1 MNPLSA
7 VKLLPLGKRFIT
19 NHPKMKAFVN
29 TSLDMMGKDSV
40 VEIKVKN
47 AEGRTITANFKITED
62 DVDLISELNK
72 LRNEKP
78 SFQK

>member
-1 MNPLSA
+1 
-7 VKLLPLGKRFIT
+7 
-19 NHPKMKAFVN
+19 
-29 TSLDMMGKDSV
+29 MMGKDSV

-72 LRNEKP
+72 LRNE
-78 SFQK
+78 

>member
-7 VKLLPLGKRFIT
+7 VKLLPLGQRFIA

-29 TSLDMMGKDSV
+29 TALDMMGEDSV

-47 AEGRTITANFKITED
+47 AEGRAIVSNFKITKD
-62 DVDLISELNK
+62 DVELISELNK
-72 LRNEKP
+72 LRNE
-78 SFQK
+78 

>member
-7 VKLLPLGKRFIT
+7 VKLLPLGKRFIA

-29 TSLDMMGKDSV
+29 TALAMMGEDSV

-47 AEGRTITANFKITED
+47 AEGRTIVSNFKLTAD
-62 DVDLISELNK
+62 DVDLINELNK
-72 LRNEKP
+72 LKNE
-78 SFQK
+78 